1 MSKLTPK
8 TTKEHLLDIY
18 NKIDI
23 IENNH
28 LKHIEKDISRLNY
41 ILWAIGFMILTQF
54 LAWVLRMFS

>member
-18 NKIDI
+18 TKIDI

>member
-1 MSKLTPK
+1 MAKLTPK